1 MTGLDPIEYEV
12 TVVSLDV
19 SAMLLSEMASLVSEI
34 ADSSALL
41 GHTIG
46 L

>member
-19 SAMLLSEMASLVSEI
+19 SAMWLSEMASLFYET